1 MRTDNS
7 WVSANLKFES
17 VVDVDAPLL
26 AGAALGRL
34 LQASAAIVVP
44 TTAVDAAALS
54 KARRFTRRP
63 PRR

>member
-1 MRTDNS
+1 
-7 WVSANLKFES
+7 LKFES
-17 VVDVDAPLL
+17 VFDVDAPLL